1 MKKTIP
7 LIFLSLLASS
17 AFSQINRLNDYNT
30 VGWYTYNGDHKLANR
45 WELHTEYQWR
55 RIDLIRTW
63 QQSLARVGLVY
74 NLTNRV
80 SLSGGYTRFVTYPY
94 GNYPSA
100 DLGVPV
106 PENRIY
112 EDIEIG
118 DKFGRL
124 ELSHRL
130 RLEQRWL
137 AQLSGINLRRVDNWE
152 YQHRIRYQLSANYP
166 LSGHTIDSGEF
177 YLNAFDELFIS
188 FGKNVGNNVYN
199 QNRISGGLGYQF
211 NDNFRLELNYFNRI
225 LQHSEGDPITK
236 KPIFDIDNGFRLNV
250 DYNFNFWKGNQ

>member
-1 MKKTIP
+1 
-7 LIFLSLLASS
+7 
-17 AFSQINRLNDYNT
+17 
-30 VGWYTYNGDHKLANR
+30 
-45 WELHTEYQWR
+45 
-55 RIDLIRTW
+55 
-63 QQSLARVGLVY
+63 
-74 NLTNRV
+74 
-80 SLSGGYTRFVTYPY
+80 
-94 GNYPSA
+94 
-100 DLGVPV
+100 
-106 PENRIY
+106 

-124 ELSHRL
+124 ELSHRV

-137 AQLSGINLRRVDNWE
+137 AQLSGINTRRVDSWE

-166 LSGHTIDSGEF
+166 LSGSTIDSGEF